1 MGQGLANSVGIA
13 LAAKV
18 DKKEYHTF
26 VMLGDGECDEGCVW
40 EASMAAA
47 HFNLDNLTGIVD
59 RNGIQLE
66 GATEKLMSLEPLA
79 DKFAAF
85 GWNVIEIDGTSIRQI
100 LMAIN
105 KALTLK
111 GKPTMIIS
119 YIYKGQGVSFMQN
132 TEKFHGKAPT
142 AEELENA
149 CNDLDG
155 YKDEQIQKLCEPGDE

>member
-85 GWNVIEIDGTSIRQI
+85 GWNVIEIDGTSIR
-100 LMAIN
+100 
-105 KALTLK
+105 
-111 GKPTMIIS
+111 
-119 YIYKGQGVSFMQN
+119 
-132 TEKFHGKAPT
+132 
-142 AEELENA
+142 
-149 CNDLDG
+149 
-155 YKDEQIQKLCEPGDE
+155 